1 MRPTTPRA
9 LTSRAQSFVRYTHCL
24 ASAEVRMIWQIVIGI
39 VVAWLIIMCLQC
51 LWPLVLWLVGVYFDR
66 KG

>member
-1 MRPTTPRA
+1 
-9 LTSRAQSFVRYTHCL
+9 
-24 ASAEVRMIWQIVIGI
+24 MIWQIVIGI
-39 VVAWLIIMCLQC
+39 VLACLIIMCLQC